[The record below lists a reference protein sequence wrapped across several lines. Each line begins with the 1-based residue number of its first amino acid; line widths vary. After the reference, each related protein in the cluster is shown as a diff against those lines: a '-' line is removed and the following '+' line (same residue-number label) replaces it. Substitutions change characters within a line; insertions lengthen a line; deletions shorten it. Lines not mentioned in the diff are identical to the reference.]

1 MAVTIL
7 IRWPSG
13 LGSSVVAASIPA
25 PDSAAAR
32 VLVVGDASA
41 DRDALGRHV
50 QADGHVVDTAGNSG
64 EAFAKL
70 RTGRFDLVLLD
81 VRRPEMDGPQFLQAL
96 RSEAALAHLP
106 VVVVS
111 PADDVRR
118 RVIAARSSDQ
128 THRGRGHRT

>member
-1 MAVTIL
+1 MTL
-7 IRWPSG
+7 D
-13 LGSSVVAASIPA
+13 PA

-32 VLVVGDASA
+32 VLVVGDAAA

-81 VRRPEMDGPQFLQAL
+81 VRRPGVDGPQFLQAL
-96 RSEAALAHLP
+96 RSDAALAHLP

-111 PADDVRR
+111 PAQGSRPGTWSMSAAGVTLPRMVGGR
-118 RVIAARSSDQ
+118 ARS
-128 THRGRGHRT
+128 R